1 MLINYSNS
9 ETNHVEFVSYSGRYP
24 NLCCGVLVL
33 RIDGLAYGF
42 GHEVGSYNF
51 KTNKFNDHNFKPFWH
66 SGGDILADKDWNFDV
81 CEGEWVINVD
91 EIPEEFRKYATEIE
105 RVFND
110 NVPFG
115 CCGGCI

>member
-1 MLINYSNS
+1 MLVNAPK

-24 NLCCGVLVL
+24 NLCSGVLVL
-33 RIDGLAYGF
+33 RIDGLTYAF
-42 GHEVGSYNF
+42 GHETGSYNF
-51 KTNKFNDHNFKPFWH
+51 KAGKFKDHNCNSFWH
-66 SGGDILADKDWNFDV
+66 SGGSVCADKNWNFDV
-81 CEGEWVINVD
+81 YQGEWEINAD
-91 EIPEEFRKYATEIE
+91 EIPEEFRKYAAEID

>member
-24 NLCCGVLVL
+24 NFCSGVLVL

-42 GHEVGSYNF
+42 GHEVGSYDF
-51 KTNKFNDHNFKPFWH
+51 KTHKFKDHNCEPFWH
-66 SGGDILADKDWNFDV
+66 SGGGIQADKDCIDV
-81 CEGEWVINVD
+81 RHEEWTINAD
-91 EIPEEFRKYATEIE
+91 EIPEEFRKYAAEIDK
-105 RVFND
+105 VFND
-110 NVPFG
+110 NVPWG